1 MSVFSQE
8 MKRIKEIF
16 FIDSNIFLYAFSDK
30 DYDKQK
36 VSKKIVLN
44 RSVVSVQVVN
54 EVSKNLLYKLSF
66 NEDEI
71 IKFIESLYKKH
82 IVAELTKTVFI
93 HASNIRK
100 KYNFSY
106 YDSIIVATALENEC
120 NVLLYSEDMQHNQIV
135 DDKLTI
141 INPFRKFLENK

>member
-1 MSVFSQE
+1 
-8 MKRIKEIF
+8 MKDSF

-30 DYDKQK
+30 DSDKQK
-36 VSKKIVLN
+36 VAKEIVLN

-71 IKFIESLYKKH
+71 LKFIESLYKRH
-82 IVAELTKTVFI
+82 LVAELTKAIFTQ
-93 HASNIRK
+93 ASNLRR

-120 NVLLYSEDMQHNQIV
+120 NILYSEDMQHNQLI

-141 INPFRKFLENK
+141 INPFEKWLLKNK